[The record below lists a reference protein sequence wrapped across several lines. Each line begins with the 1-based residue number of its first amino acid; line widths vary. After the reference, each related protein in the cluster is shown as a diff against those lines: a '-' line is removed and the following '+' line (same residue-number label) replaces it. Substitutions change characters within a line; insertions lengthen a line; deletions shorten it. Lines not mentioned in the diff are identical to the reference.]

1 MKREDKAKRP
11 EIIVSMADLERLE
24 GLLGELRA
32 GAPEIA
38 EGLRSELDRARIVEP
53 ADVPHDVV
61 TMNSTVRFADEES
74 GKEFERTLC
83 YPEEATGGTDKVS
96 ILAPLGSALLGLSVG
111 QRIDWPVP
119 GGRTARIRIL
129 DVIAKPGRAG
139 AQRR

>member
-1 MKREDKAKRP
+1 MSETRGKRP
-11 EIIVSMADLERLE
+11 EITVSTADLDRLE

-38 EGLRSELDRARIVEP
+38 DGLRSELDRARIVEP
-53 ADVPHDVV
+53 DEVPKDVV
-61 TMNSTVRFADEES
+61 TMNSTVRFVDEES

-83 YPEEATGGTDKVS
+83 YPGEATGGVDKVS

-119 GGRTARIRIL
+119 GGRTAHIRIL
-129 DVIAKPGRAG
+129 EVLSQPVHRA
-139 AQRR
+139 

>member
-1 MKREDKAKRP
+1 MSETRGKRP
-11 EIIVSMADLERLE
+11 EITVSTADLDRLE

-38 EGLRSELDRARIVEP
+38 DGLRSELDRARIVEP
-53 ADVPHDVV
+53 DEVPKDVV
-61 TMNSTVRFADEES
+61 TMNSTVRFVDEES

-83 YPEEATGGTDKVS
+83 YPGEATGGADKVS

-119 GGRTARIRIL
+119 GGRTAHIRIL
-129 DVIAKPGRAG
+129 EVVSQPVHRA
-139 AQRR
+139 

>member
-1 MKREDKAKRP
+1 MSETRGKRP
-11 EIIVSMADLERLE
+11 EITVSTADLDRLE

-38 EGLRSELDRARIVEP
+38 DGLRSELDRARIVEP
-53 ADVPHDVV
+53 DEVPKDVV
-61 TMNSTVRFADEES
+61 TMNSTVRFVDEES

-83 YPEEATGGTDKVS
+83 YPGEATGGVDKVS

-119 GGRTARIRIL
+119 GGRTAHIRIL
-129 DVIAKPGRAG
+129 EVLFQPVHRA
-139 AQRR
+139 

>member
-1 MKREDKAKRP
+1 MSQTKERRP
-11 EIIVSMADLERLE
+11 EITVTTDDLERLE

-38 EGLRSELDRARIVEP
+38 DGLRAELDRAHIVEP
-53 ADVPHDVV
+53 EDVPRDVV
-61 TMNSTVRFADEES
+61 TMNSTVRFTEEES

-83 YPEEATGGTDKVS
+83 YPHEATGGTDKVS

-111 QRIDWPVP
+111 QSIDWPVP

-129 DVIAKPGRAG
+129 DVVSQPGRDG
-139 AQRR
+139 R

>member
-1 MKREDKAKRP
+1 MSESRGKRP
-11 EIIVSMADLERLE
+11 EITVSTADLDRLE

-38 EGLRSELDRARIVEP
+38 DGLRSELDRARIVEP
-53 ADVPHDVV
+53 DEVPKDVV
-61 TMNSTVRFADEES
+61 TMNSTVRFVDEES

-83 YPEEATGGTDKVS
+83 YPGEATGGVDKVS

-119 GGRTARIRIL
+119 GGRTAHIRIL
-129 DVIAKPGRAG
+129 EVLSQPVHRA
-139 AQRR
+139 

>member
-1 MKREDKAKRP
+1 MSETKASRP
-11 EIIVSMADLERLE
+11 EITVSTADLDRLE

-38 EGLRSELDRARIVEP
+38 DGLRAELDRARIVEP
-53 ADVPHDVV
+53 EEMPADVV

-83 YPEEATGGTDKVS
+83 YPEEATGGADKVS

-119 GGRTARIRIL
+119 GGRMAHIRIL
-129 DVIAKPGRAG
+129 EVVSQPSRRA
-139 AQRR
+139 

>member
-1 MKREDKAKRP
+1 MSETKARRP
-11 EIIVSMADLERLE
+11 EITVSTADLDRLE

-38 EGLRSELDRARIVEP
+38 DGLRTELDRARIVEP
-53 ADVPHDVV
+53 EEMPADVV

-74 GKEFERTLC
+74 GKEFKRTLC
-83 YPEEATGGTDKVS
+83 YPEEATGGADKVS

-119 GGRTARIRIL
+119 GGRMAHIRIL
-129 DVIAKPGRAG
+129 EVVSQPSRRA
-139 AQRR
+139 

>member
-1 MKREDKAKRP
+1 MREAKAKRP
-11 EIIVSMADLERLE
+11 EITVSMADLERLE

-38 EGLRSELDRARIVEP
+38 DGLRSELDRARIVEP
-53 ADVPHDVV
+53 EDMPQDVV

-119 GGRTARIRIL
+119 GGRMARIRIL
-129 DVIAKPGRAG
+129 EVVSKPGRAG
-139 AQRR
+139 GPRG

>member
-1 MKREDKAKRP
+1 MSETKAKRP
-11 EIIVSMADLERLE
+11 EITVSTDDLERLE
-24 GLLGELRA
+24 GLLGELRG

-38 EGLRSELDRARIVEP
+38 DGLRAELDRARIVEP
-53 ADVPHDVV
+53 DEVPADVV
-61 TMNSTVRFADEES
+61 TMNSTVRFTDEES

-83 YPEEATGGTDKVS
+83 YPHEATGGTDKVS

-129 DVIAKPGRAG
+129 DVVSRPARAG
-139 AQRR
+139 GQQS

>member
-1 MKREDKAKRP
+1 MSETRGKRP
-11 EIIVSMADLERLE
+11 EITVSTADLDRLE

-38 EGLRSELDRARIVEP
+38 DGLRSELDRARIVEP
-53 ADVPHDVV
+53 DEVPKDVV
-61 TMNSTVRFADEES
+61 TMNSTVRFVDEES

-83 YPEEATGGTDKVS
+83 YPGEATGGADKVS

-129 DVIAKPGRAG
+129 EVVSQPVHRA
-139 AQRR
+139 

>member
-1 MKREDKAKRP
+1 MSETKARRP
-11 EIIVSMADLERLE
+11 EITVSTADLDRLE

-38 EGLRSELDRARIVEP
+38 DGLRTELDRARIVEP
-53 ADVPHDVV
+53 EEMPADVV

-83 YPEEATGGTDKVS
+83 YPEEATGGADKVS

-119 GGRTARIRIL
+119 GGRMAHIRIL
-129 DVIAKPGRAG
+129 EVVSQPS
-139 AQRR
+139 RRG

>member
-1 MKREDKAKRP
+1 MSENKPKRP
-11 EIIVSMADLERLE
+11 EITLTTTDLERLE

-38 EGLRSELDRARIVEP
+38 DGLRAELDRARIVEP
-53 ADVPHDVV
+53 EEMPADVV

-83 YPEEATGGTDKVS
+83 YPGEATGGEDKVS

-119 GGRTARIRIL
+119 GGRMVHIRIL
-129 DVIAKPGRAG
+129 EVVSQP
-139 AQRR
+139 QRRA

>member
-1 MKREDKAKRP
+1 MSEARTKRP
-11 EIIVSMADLERLE
+11 EITVSTDDLDRLE
-24 GLLGELRA
+24 GLLGELRS

-38 EGLRSELDRARIVEP
+38 DGLRTELDRARIVEP
-53 ADVPHDVV
+53 EDMPADVV
-61 TMNSTVRFADEES
+61 TMNSTVRFTDEET

-83 YPEEATGGTDKVS
+83 YPGDAARGEDKVS

-129 DVIAKPGRAG
+129 DVVTQGRRG
-139 AQRR
+139 

>member
-1 MKREDKAKRP
+1 MSETRGKRP
-11 EIIVSMADLERLE
+11 EITVSTADLDRLE

-38 EGLRSELDRARIVEP
+38 DGLRSELDRARIVEP
-53 ADVPHDVV
+53 EEVPKDVV
-61 TMNSTVRFADEES
+61 TMNSTVRFVDEES

-83 YPEEATGGTDKVS
+83 YPGEATGGADKVS

-119 GGRTARIRIL
+119 GGRTAHIRIL
-129 DVIAKPGRAG
+129 EVVSQPVHRA
-139 AQRR
+139 

>member
-1 MKREDKAKRP
+1 MRDAKAKRP
-11 EIIVSMADLERLE
+11 EITVSMADLERLE
-24 GLLGELRA
+24 GLLGELRG

-38 EGLRSELDRARIVEP
+38 DGLRSELDRARIVEP
-53 ADVPHDVV
+53 EDMPQDVV
-61 TMNSTVRFADEES
+61 TMNSTVRFADEET

-119 GGRTARIRIL
+119 GGRMARIRIL
-129 DVIAKPGRAG
+129 DVVAKPGRAG
-139 AQRR
+139 AQRG

>member
-1 MKREDKAKRP
+1 MSETKSKRP
-11 EIIVSMADLERLE
+11 EITVSTADLDRLE
-24 GLLGELRA
+24 GLLGDMRA

-38 EGLRSELDRARIVEP
+38 EGLRSELDRANIVEP
-53 ADVPHDVV
+53 EEMPPGVV
-61 TMNSTVRFADEES
+61 TMNSRVRFADEES

-83 YPEEATGGTDKVS
+83 YPEEATGGEDKVS

-129 DVIAKPGRAG
+129 DVVSQGRPGG
-139 AQRR
+139 AR

>member
-1 MKREDKAKRP
+1 MRAAGTKRP
-11 EIIVSMADLERLE
+11 EITVSMADLERLE

-38 EGLRSELDRARIVEP
+38 EGLRSELDRAKIVEP
-53 ADVPHDVV
+53 EEVPPDVV
-61 TMNSTVRFADEES
+61 TMNSTVRFTDEET

-83 YPEEATGGTDKVS
+83 YPHEATGGSDKVS

-111 QRIDWPVP
+111 QSIDWPVP

-129 DVIAKPGRAG
+129 EVVSQPGRPG
-139 AQRR
+139 GR

>member
-1 MKREDKAKRP
+1 MSETKARRP
-11 EIIVSMADLERLE
+11 EITVSTADLDRLE

-38 EGLRSELDRARIVEP
+38 DGLRAELDRARIVEP
-53 ADVPHDVV
+53 EEMPADVV

-83 YPEEATGGTDKVS
+83 YPEETTGGADKVS

-119 GGRTARIRIL
+119 GGRMAHIRIL
-129 DVIAKPGRAG
+129 EVVSQPSRRA
-139 AQRR
+139 

>member
-1 MKREDKAKRP
+1 MKPTKAKRP
-11 EIIVSMADLERLE
+11 EITVSTADLDRLE

-38 EGLRSELDRARIVEP
+38 DGLRAELDRARIVEP
-53 ADVPHDVV
+53 DEVPKDVV

-83 YPEEATGGTDKVS
+83 YPGEATGGADKVS
-96 ILAPLGSALLGLSVG
+96 ILAPLGSALLGLAVG

-119 GGRTARIRIL
+119 GGRTAHIRIL
-129 DVIAKPGRAG
+129 EVVSQPIHRA
-139 AQRR
+139 

>member
-1 MKREDKAKRP
+1 MSETRGKRP
-11 EIIVSMADLERLE
+11 EITVSSADLDRLE

-38 EGLRSELDRARIVEP
+38 DGLRSELDRARIVEP
-53 ADVPHDVV
+53 DEVPKDVV
-61 TMNSTVRFADEES
+61 TMNSTVRFVDEES

-83 YPEEATGGTDKVS
+83 YPGEATGGVDKVS

-119 GGRTARIRIL
+119 GGRTAHIRIL
-129 DVIAKPGRAG
+129 EVLSQPVHRA
-139 AQRR
+139 